1 MHSRNHRSPTAFGK
15 IRKGNTFFGGQEKR
29 NEKVLNATG
38 VWTYATH
45 NVGNLYFWFKNSTPH
60 STQHFYTQLQYFPN
74 KAQIKVQNYFLWL

>member
-38 VWTYATH
+38 VWTYADTH
-45 NVGNLYFWFKNSTPH
+45 CRKPLFLVQKFDFVFDSTLLYPTPI
-60 STQHFYTQLQYFPN
+60 FP
-74 KAQIKVQNYFLWL
+74 K